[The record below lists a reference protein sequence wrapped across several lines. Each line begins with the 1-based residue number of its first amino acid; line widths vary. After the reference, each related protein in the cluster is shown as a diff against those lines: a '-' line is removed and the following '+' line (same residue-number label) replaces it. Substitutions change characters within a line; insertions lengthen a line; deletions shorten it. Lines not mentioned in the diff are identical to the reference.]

1 MSETYP
7 ASGRAVRRRPFLLSV
22 ITFIMIVS
30 AVLSILSGILLLV
43 ERNDDDFL
51 VEVDETSSTIT
62 NIGVGLIGSGV
73 ISFLLAMGLRR
84 GSRLARAIVGIYEVL
99 VIAGA
104 IYTLVALKD
113 EYRVSAIV
121 TIGLSV
127 LILYYLY
134 GREASRQ
141 YFR

>member
-1 MSETYP
+1 
-7 ASGRAVRRRPFLLSV
+7 
-22 ITFIMIVS
+22 MIVS

-51 VEVDETSSTIT
+51 VEVDETSLTVT
-62 NIGVGLIGSGV
+62 NIGVGLIVSGV